1 MKTFLTCRSV
11 SGSLT
16 FLGNHK
22 VVLYLQMAVGELG
35 FPHRPDRKSQ
45 SVADKS
51 NPAGSKTSDPVHH
64 ASISGRQSTL
74 L

>member
-1 MKTFLTCRSV
+1 VKKFSTCYSV

-35 FPHRPDRKSQ
+35 FPHRLDRKSQ

-51 NPAGSKTSDPVHH
+51 NPAGGTTSDPVQN
-64 ASISGRQSTL
+64 ASISGGRSRL